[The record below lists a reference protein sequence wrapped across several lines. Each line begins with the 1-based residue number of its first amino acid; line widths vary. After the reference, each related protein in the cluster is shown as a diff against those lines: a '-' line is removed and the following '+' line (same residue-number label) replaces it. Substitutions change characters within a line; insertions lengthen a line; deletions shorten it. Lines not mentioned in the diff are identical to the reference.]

1 MIGRMTKN
9 KGRNPSK
16 NAKKGIGGEWIVDKV
31 LCLVLNLHYI
41 ESLRKKAGHC
51 FAKKFSV

>member
-31 LCLVLNLHYI
+31 PCLVLNLHYI
-41 ESLRKKAGHC
+41 ESLRKKAEHC